1 MRILNPSFNWQAQN
15 LPDGLSIHNG
25 VISGTPTTLGSFS
38 VPVTVSNSLGT
49 SSKNISI
56 VVRNKPGSQK
66 FSILQ
71 NGVEIEKV
79 SIPELQA
86 MVQNGS
92 AQEKYNCN
100 NTQIVLPISL
110 PVLYYIQYVISNI
123 YDTVYMLTEPTS
135 VNVPVNFCDFRNVTL
150 QDGTTKPGLI
160 MQFDRPLWPF
170 SIIFDAYYSSSISV
184 VEDVR
189 GLNRWKYS
197 MLRNWLNSSGPLW
210 FSKTYSEQATP
221 EYLQSV
227 NEVNEWSGVYMTY
240 PESTGFLDF
249 LPDDLLDILQPI
261 KVQTQAF
268 FDDNNSFGT
277 DEPDYIDGEDVD
289 VTYDKIFIPSL
300 EEMNINVGL
309 TNFPAIGIEGSA
321 WQYYKNLF
329 NSQSQVN
336 IQHSNSLQN
345 KLENYVGKED
355 MIHQPSLREILT
367 RSANSSNLTE
377 IWRVGDYSIN
387 YASEHGTIA
396 KTYKSAPVPAFAIC

>member
-1 MRILNPSFNWQAQN
+1 
-15 LPDGLSIHNG
+15 
-25 VISGTPTTLGSFS
+25 
-38 VPVTVSNSLGT
+38 
-49 SSKNISI
+49 
-56 VVRNKPGSQK
+56 
-66 FSILQ
+66 
-71 NGVEIEKV
+71 
-79 SIPELQA
+79 
-86 MVQNGS
+86 
-92 AQEKYNCN
+92 
-100 NTQIVLPISL
+100 
-110 PVLYYIQYVISNI
+110 
-123 YDTVYMLTEPTS
+123 
-135 VNVPVNFCDFRNVTL
+135 
-150 QDGTTKPGLI
+150 
-160 MQFDRPLWPF
+160 
-170 SIIFDAYYSSSISV
+170 
-184 VEDVR
+184 
-189 GLNRWKYS
+189 